1 MLHMD
6 LSTPI
11 GIVGWAITPIR
22 PFEQQPPLERPRRN
36 GHYRPKCPPS
46 LLGLFLG
53 DQIDHLVPGR
63 SEQGSGGDDFANSLG
78 VRPTDEPPYVP
89 PMSLYTRSK
98 HALLGIAALARR
110 DLAAY
115 GVHVAILCPGWSAT
129 ESVRLY
135 AKLDDH
141 IRMVLDTMSQEP
153 PVVAKCAFDGLA
165 LGQHII
171 PTNPVSRDFVVAT
184 HQEIINAMELGSA

>member
-1 MLHMD
+1 
-6 LSTPI
+6 
-11 GIVGWAITPIR
+11 
-22 PFEQQPPLERPRRN
+22 
-36 GHYRPKCPPS
+36 
-46 LLGLFLG
+46 
-53 DQIDHLVPGR
+53 
-63 SEQGSGGDDFANSLG
+63 
-78 VRPTDEPPYVP
+78 
-89 PMSLYTRSK
+89 MSLYTRSK

-115 GVHVAILCPGWSAT
+115 GVHVAILCPGWTAT

-165 LGQHII
+165 LGQH
-171 PTNPVSRDFVVAT
+171 NPVSRDFVVAT
-184 HQEIINAMELGSA
+184 HQEIINAMEPGSA